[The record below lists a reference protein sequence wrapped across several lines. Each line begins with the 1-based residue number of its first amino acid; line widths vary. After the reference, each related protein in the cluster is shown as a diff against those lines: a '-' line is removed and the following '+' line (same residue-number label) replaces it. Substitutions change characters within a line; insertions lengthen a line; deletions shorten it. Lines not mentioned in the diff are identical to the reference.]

1 MCCIVFFR
9 TFRTLNVFAAAAGQI
24 CRAARSSRAP
34 LGLFGAA
41 AVALAGCASYS
52 PLPLPAHANLARS
65 LHAIDAAVPT
75 TRTAAG
81 FAVIDLKR
89 PLTIDRIGLLAILND
104 PDLKSEA
111 GTIGVANAGIVQA
124 TIIPNPVAAVS
135 YAALVSGPGTT
146 SALSASLA
154 QSIAQI
160 ITRDARIGSAEFHA
174 GQVNADLLWGEWQ
187 VAQKARQLAADIY
200 FGDLSITLTREEIT
214 LLSEELDAVKKAIA
228 AGNLTLTAQAPL
240 AAALAVAENSLVT
253 LRLNRLK
260 NWQGLDALLRLD
272 PRVRFRIARPA
283 LRPLPTNIEAR
294 LADLPAQR
302 PDLAALKLGYES
314 AQENVRAAIL
324 GQFPA
329 LTVGASYS
337 KDTSGIVSAGPT
349 FDLALPVFDRN
360 QGHIAESDATRVL
373 LRAQYQARLDSAV
386 ASVRALVLQIRQ
398 LSSDLVAAR
407 SAAATAKSLAATG
420 RKAYANHNID
430 QRTVTEYETTA
441 VERQLEV
448 AAIERQISEDKIF
461 VTVELGLDLPNMRIA
476 LSGSSPL

>member
-1 MCCIVFFR
+1 MWRIGYFRVFR
-9 TFRTLNVFAAAAGQI
+9 ALTVLAAATGRI
-24 CRAARSSRAP
+24 SRAARPSRAP

-41 AVALAGCASYS
+41 ALALAGCASYS
-52 PLPLPAHANLARS
+52 PLPLPARADLAGN
-65 LHAIDAAVPT
+65 LHAIDTAVPA
-75 TRTAAG
+75 TRTEAG
-81 FAVIDLKR
+81 FAAIDLKR

-111 GTIGVANAGIVQA
+111 GTIGVADAGIVEA
-124 TIIPNPVAAVS
+124 TIIPNPVTTFS

-160 ITRDARIGSAEFHA
+160 ITRDARIRSAEFHA
-174 GQVNADLLWGEWQ
+174 GQVDADLLWREWQ
-187 VAQKARQLAADIY
+187 TAQKARQLAADIY
-200 FGDLSITLTREEIT
+200 FGDISIALTREEIT
-214 LLSEELDAVKKAIA
+214 LLSKELDHVKKAIA

-240 AAALAVAENSLVT
+240 AAALATAENSLVN

-272 PRVRFRIARPA
+272 PRVRFRIARPV
-283 LRPLPTNIEAR
+283 LGPPPTNIEAR

-302 PDLAALKLGYES
+302 PDLAALQLGYES

-337 KDTSGIVSAGPT
+337 KDTSDIVTAGPT

-360 QGHIAESDATRVL
+360 QGHIAASAATRVL

-386 ASVRALVLQIRQ
+386 ANVRALVLQIRQ

-407 SAAATAKSLAATG
+407 SAATTAESLAATA

-430 QRTVTEYETTA
+430 QRSVTDYETTA
-441 VERQLEV
+441 VERRLEV
-448 AAIERQISEDKIF
+448 VVVERQIDEDKIF
-461 VTVELGLDLPNMRIA
+461 VAVELGLGLPNVRIA
-476 LSGSSPL
+476 LSRSSPL